1 MSVDVCAY
9 GYVTR
14 EWEVFPDGTSRE
26 ITAGPPYFL
35 AAALASLGDRVR
47 VVTRVSR
54 EDEHILDELRR
65 LGVDV
70 VNLGTMRSMKSRIIY
85 RESGERELE
94 ILSLAR
100 PFGLQDLDFCIR
112 VSPRYIYLGPLTT
125 QDFDLDFIRR
135 ARSRAQV
142 VLDVQG
148 FTRKVVGRRVVY
160 VDWVWKLDAAP
171 YVSIL
176 KLDDREGELLTGSRE
191 PEEIVRRAVEY
202 GCSSISYTYT
212 EPTIFFE
219 YAYDT
224 AEIAQGEGL
233 KNTFV
238 TNGFMTPEAL
248 EMISPYLDAANVDLK
263 SFREDFYRE
272 VCSARLGPVLENI
285 ERMKALGIWVE
296 VTTLVIPT
304 LNDSEEELRQIAR
317 FIRSV
322 GPEIPWHVTAFHP
335 DYTMLDKPRTPV
347 ETLRQAREIGL
358 EEGLRYVYSGNVPG
372 DEGENTYCWNCH
384 RMIIRRWGFQVL
396 EKRIERGYCTFCG
409 ASIDGVG
416 M

>member
-1 MSVDVCAY
+1 
-9 GYVTR
+9 
-14 EWEVFPDGTSRE
+14 
-26 ITAGPPYFL
+26 
-35 AAALASLGDRVR
+35 
-47 VVTRVSR
+47 
-54 EDEHILDELRR
+54 
-65 LGVDV
+65 
-70 VNLGTMRSMKSRIIY
+70 
-85 RESGERELE
+85 
-94 ILSLAR
+94 
-100 PFGLQDLDFCIR
+100 
-112 VSPRYIYLGPLTT
+112 
-125 QDFDLDFIRR
+125 
-135 ARSRAQV
+135 
-142 VLDVQG
+142 
-148 FTRKVVGRRVVY
+148 
-160 VDWVWKLDAAP
+160 
-171 YVSIL
+171 
-176 KLDDREGELLTGSRE
+176 
-191 PEEIVRRAVEY
+191 
-202 GCSSISYTYT
+202 
-212 EPTIFFE
+212 
-219 YAYDT
+219 
-224 AEIAQGEGL
+224 
-233 KNTFV
+233 
-238 TNGFMTPEAL
+238 L

>member
-94 ILSLAR
+94 VLSLAR

-191 PEEIVRRAVEY
+191 PEEIVSRLHEMGFGEVLLTTSWGVYASLRNRHIYRAPYRVRRVVGRTGRGDTATAAYLHARLRGWEPARAVVFAAAATSLKLMEV
-202 GCSSISYTYT
+202 GPLKKS
-212 EPTIFFE
+212 E
-219 YAYDT
+219 
-224 AEIAQGEGL
+224 AE
-233 KNTFV
+233 
-238 TNGFMTPEAL
+238 
-248 EMISPYLDAANVDLK
+248 
-263 SFREDFYRE
+263 
-272 VCSARLGPVLENI
+272 VL
-285 ERMKALGIWVE
+285 RFL
-296 VTTLVIPT
+296 
-304 LNDSEEELRQIAR
+304 EEEYSQ
-317 FIRSV
+317 
-322 GPEIPWHVTAFHP
+322 GP
-335 DYTMLDKPRTPV
+335 
-347 ETLRQAREIGL
+347 
-358 EEGLRYVYSGNVPG
+358 
-372 DEGENTYCWNCH
+372 
-384 RMIIRRWGFQVL
+384 
-396 EKRIERGYCTFCG
+396 
-409 ASIDGVG
+409 
-416 M
+416 

>member
-1 MSVDVCAY
+1 VISYPPVKEAY
-9 GYVTR
+9 LF
-14 EWEVFPDGTSRE
+14 E
-26 ITAGPPYFL
+26 
-35 AAALASLGDRVR
+35 
-47 VVTRVSR
+47 
-54 EDEHILDELRR
+54 
-65 LGVDV
+65 
-70 VNLGTMRSMKSRIIY
+70 
-85 RESGERELE
+85 ELE
-94 ILSLAR
+94 DKKVRCNLCNHRCVIAEGKRGRCEVRENKGGKLYSLVYGKLISANVDPIEKK
-100 PFGLQDLDFCIR
+100 PFFHFLPGSTAFSIATVGCNFRCQHCQNYEISQMPKD
-112 VSPRYIYLGPLTT
+112 
-125 QDFDLDFIRR
+125 
-135 ARSRAQV
+135 
-142 VLDVQG
+142 QG
-148 FTRKVVGRRVVY
+148 RIVGREV
-160 VDWVWKLDAAP
+160 
-171 YVSIL
+171 
-176 KLDDREGELLTGSRE
+176 E
-191 PEEIVRRAVEY
+191 PKEIVRRAVEY

-272 VCSARLGPVLENI
+272 VCSAHLRPVLENI

-347 ETLRQAREIGL
+347 ETLKRAREIGF

-396 EKRIERGYCTFCG
+396 EKRIEGGHCTFCG